1 MTKKAYKQ
9 KYFSLPQLRIQTGKF
24 YLRIYLLLKW
34 FWGWITN
41 ILGVHWKIQLLGK
54 EDGGR
59 GGGVQKTNIEAG
71 GGQFADLREGAWQ
84 EREGGVFEGSG
95 GGLIPQYKLWRCN
108 SCLWKHSEIY
118 LK

>member
-34 FWGWITN
+34 YW
-41 ILGVHWKIQLLGK
+41 
-54 EDGGR
+54 
-59 GGGVQKTNIEAG
+59 GGGSQKTNIEAG

-84 EREGGVFEGSG
+84 EREGGVFEGRG
-95 GGLIPQYKLWRCN
+95 G
-108 SCLWKHSEIY
+108 
-118 LK
+118 